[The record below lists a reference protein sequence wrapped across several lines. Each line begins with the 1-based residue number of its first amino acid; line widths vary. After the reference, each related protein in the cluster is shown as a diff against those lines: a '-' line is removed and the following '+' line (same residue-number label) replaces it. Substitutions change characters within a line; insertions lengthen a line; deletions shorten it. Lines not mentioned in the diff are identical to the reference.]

1 MQMSTYIDFVRLA
14 ERFAPEAVELA
25 FKRMYGGVR
34 FSNKNTIQPGYKL
47 GHVKL
52 ALDIVKALR
61 PDETLSAA
69 EEKILRDL

>member
-1 MQMSTYIDFVRLA
+1 
-14 ERFAPEAVELA
+14 VELA
-25 FKRMYGGVR
+25 FKRMYDGVR
-34 FSNKNTIQPGYKL
+34 FSTKSTIQPGYKL

-61 PDETLSAA
+61 PGETLSAD